1 MASKIDAEVD
11 KMIENGDSMSDM
23 YDAVLENVKSRIC
36 DGYCKYPAEYSVK
49 DNDLNYDR
57 LVDDVCSS
65 CPLNIL

>member
-1 MASKIDAEVD
+1 MRKLADKVD
-11 KMIENGDSMSDM
+11 KMIENGDSMSGI
-23 YDAVLENVKSRIC
+23 YDSVLEIVKAKMC